1 MELLSLI
8 KLHIN
13 WLESSVGVSWVFHSF
28 IWQNGAVFA
37 SYYKPSAERHNS
49 LYLKAFTWRLVDEGH
64 EFTTGLAEHELSIL
78 CANYESTSVLHP
90 CMAAILSRNVSVF
103 VIELSVIS
111 HELIQ
116 VLHLVVLID
125 VGASHNNSIVV
136 KRIEGN
142 PEEIRLRLWALKTD
156 ANDSSYL

>member
-1 MELLSLI
+1 
-8 KLHIN
+8 
-13 WLESSVGVSWVFHSF
+13 
-28 IWQNGAVFA
+28 
-37 SYYKPSAERHNS
+37 
-49 LYLKAFTWRLVDEGH
+49 
-64 EFTTGLAEHELSIL
+64 
-78 CANYESTSVLHP
+78 
-90 CMAAILSRNVSVF
+90 MAAILSRNVSVF
-103 VIELSVIS
+103 VVELSVIS

-142 PEEIRLRLWALKTD
+142 PEEIRLRLWALKAD